1 MNETS
6 VGTGKKLTGSVVSS
20 SSEKTI
26 TVKVERKVK
35 HPLYGKYMRRSKKY
49 HVHDEKN
56 EGQVGDVVTIA
67 ETVPISK
74 LKTWK
79 LVEIVTREGN
89 SA

>member
-6 VGTGKKLTGSVVSS
+6 GGTGKKLTGSVVSS

-79 LVEIVTREGN
+79 LVEIVSREGN

>member
-56 EGQVGDVVTIA
+56 EGQVGDIVTIA

>member
-1 MNETS
+1 MNVSS
-6 VGTGKKLTGSVVSS
+6 VGTGKKLTGSVVNS

-35 HPLYGKYMRRSKKY
+35 HPLYGKYIRRSKKY

-56 EGQVGDVVTIA
+56 AGQVGDVVTIA

-79 LVEIVTREGN
+79 LLEIVAREGN
-89 SA
+89 SG

>member
-1 MNETS
+1 MNVSS

-35 HPLYGKYMRRSKKY
+35 HPLYGKYIRRSKKY

-56 EGQVGDVVTIA
+56 AGQVGDVVTIA

-79 LVEIVTREGN
+79 LVEIVAREGN
-89 SA
+89 SG

>member
-1 MNETS
+1 MNAAS
-6 VGTGKKLTGSVVSS
+6 DGTGKKLTGSIVSS

-56 EGQVGDVVTIA
+56 EGQVGDIVTIA

-79 LVEIVTREGN
+79 LVEILSRGGN

>member
-26 TVKVERKVK
+26 TVKIERKVK

-56 EGQVGDVVTIA
+56 EGQVGDIVTIA